1 MAQEYTV
8 RSFEVVP
15 TDLSAKT
22 ESRVDGNG
30 QVCALIKVYA
40 ADGIAAVRGAVV
52 GEVAGAGM
60 EKWVYLSPN
69 ATQME
74 LVFDNHLPLH
84 IVFDDYYFPSVT
96 GKMTYVLKLNE
107 VAGSESKPIN
117 VAAIRKKAIKAYE
130 KEKYQTA
137 YELFSSIAGDKDAR
151 YYLGEIYYN
160 GRGVEQSYVEAMK
173 WYRKAA
179 EQGSPEAQCRLGGI
193 YETGRGVKQ
202 SDTEAV
208 KWYRKAANSGY
219 SISKI
224 ALKRLN
230 KGL

>member
-1 MAQEYTV
+1 MAQEYAV

-22 ESRVDGNG
+22 ESRIDGNG

-52 GEVAGAGM
+52 GDVAGAGM

-84 IVFDDYYFPSVT
+84 IVFDDYYYPSVT

-107 VAGSESKPIN
+107 EVVGSETKPVN
-117 VAAIRKKAIKAYE
+117 VSAVRKKAIKAYE
-130 KEKYQTA
+130 KEEYQTA
-137 YELFSSIAGDKDAR
+137 YELFSSISGDKEAR
-151 YYLGEIYYN
+151 YYLGEMYYN
-160 GRGVEQSYVEAMK
+160 GRGIEKSDTEAVRWYRKAAEQGNSEAQYRLGSVYDFGTGVERSYPEAMK

-179 EQGSPEAQCRLGGI
+179 
-193 YETGRGVKQ
+193 
-202 SDTEAV
+202 D
-208 KWYRKAANSGY
+208 
-219 SISKI
+219 
-224 ALKRLN
+224 
-230 KGL
+230 